1 MKVGTSTTLAHPQI
15 QTAGQPLH
23 LLMICQISRF
33 QDNIMGDVN
42 IKTRIDTYTIP
53 GKNTAQIFVLV
64 YSRSS

>member
-1 MKVGTSTTLAHPQI
+1 
-15 QTAGQPLH
+15 
-23 LLMICQISRF
+23 
-33 QDNIMGDVN
+33 MGDVN